1 MRSNISL
8 HFFFIV
14 VSMDERVQNDNQI
27 LRSLEMVLD
36 LKEVMNSF
44 SGILQDGNSGAL
56 SLVKKGSGKMTLS
69 GANTFSGNTTLD
81 EGSLE
86 VKNAQALGTG
96 SLSQTDG
103 SSSLIFDTTGTV
115 TNDLSIFSV
124 EFLQDVILSGNII
137 ANNAT
142 YDVADGVTAEAS
154 GDITG
159 TGGTTKI
166 GLGTQV
172 LSGNN
177 TYTGANDVQVG
188 TLRAGSTT
196 AFGDNVATTVD
207 SGAVLELDGFS
218 NSIGSLAGA
227 GTVENASVTA
237 ATLTTGADNT
247 STTFS
252 GILQDG
258 AGGGTFGLTKV
269 GTGTM
274 TLTGANQHTGTTT
287 LNAGTLVLG
296 NVSAAGTGTISQTY
310 GTSLLRLNTTGTV
323 TNAMSLYNVESL
335 QDVTL
340 SGNITANNT
349 TYDIAT
355 GTTTT
360 LSGDI
365 SGSGGVTKEGLGT
378 LVLEG
383 TNTYTGTTDINAGTL
398 LINASNAGAI
408 GDVNINSGGTLGG
421 TGSIGG
427 ATTLDSGG
435 FLSPGDGG
443 TGDTLSFLSS
453 LDIQNASAGS
463 LLFDLGA
470 AGTGDTVNVTGQLS
484 IGDGLLDLDSF
495 AFTDLGVTSVTGTY
509 TWNLFNV
516 GSYNFTTLGSN
527 TTSTPFASIKSASLA
542 ISGDFI
548 QLTMTVP
555 EPSST
560 ALLGLGGIALM
571 LRRKRS

>member
-1 MRSNISL
+1 MTIEAESDFEGTVSL
-8 HFFFIV
+8 SGNNSYQGDI
-14 VSMDERVQNDNQI
+14 I
-27 LRSLEMVLD
+27 LRGGTIAIIGSGRLGSGNFSGDIDLGSGANTGIFKQNSTSDQTLSGDITGTGSLVKDNSGTLTLTGNNTYSGGTTLTGSGTLVIAGVTSAGTGAIVQSDANSILRFDTTGTITNNMTLYNFESLRNVTLSGDINAQDATYKIATGKDTILSGNITGTGKLSQVGADDANYRGTLTLTGDNDFEGDTEVDSVLNVGSATALSAQSK
-36 LKEVMNSF
+36 LKVNNGGTVKLNGFDSTVAGLEGNGTIQGSAALTAGDENDATF

-196 AFGDNVATTVD
+196 AFGNNVATTVD

-252 GILQDG
+252 GVLQDG
-258 AGGGTFGLTKV
+258 TGGGALSLTK
-269 GTGTM
+269 
-274 TLTGANQHTGTTT
+274 
-287 LNAGTLVLG
+287 
-296 NVSAAGTGTISQTY
+296 
-310 GTSLLRLNTTGTV
+310 TGTV
-323 TNAMSLYNVESL
+323 H
-335 QDVTL
+335 
-340 SGNITANNT
+340 
-349 TYDIAT
+349 
-355 GTTTT
+355 
-360 LSGDI
+360 
-365 SGSGGVTKEGLGT
+365 
-378 LVLEG
+378 
-383 TNTYTGTTDINAGTL
+383 TD
-398 LINASNAGAI
+398 
-408 GDVNINSGGTLGG
+408 
-421 TGSIGG
+421 
-427 ATTLDSGG
+427 
-435 FLSPGDGG
+435 
-443 TGDTLSFLSS
+443 
-453 LDIQNASAGS
+453 
-463 LLFDLGA
+463 
-470 AGTGDTVNVTGQLS
+470 
-484 IGDGLLDLDSF
+484 
-495 AFTDLGVTSVTGTY
+495 AFRHQHLH
-509 TWNLFNV
+509 
-516 GSYNFTTLGSN
+516 
-527 TTSTPFASIKSASLA
+527 
-542 ISGDFI
+542 
-548 QLTMTVP
+548 
-555 EPSST
+555 
-560 ALLGLGGIALM
+560 
-571 LRRKRS
+571 RRYHH